1 MNTTAI
7 ILMQARTEATL
18 VIISLLLVSVVIG
31 YVTAWLYFRF
41 IHKRKVESLE
51 STIENYENQ
60 IDKLKNQNNRFEND
74 LEEIT
79 SELEQQKNMVNKL
92 KRLNTKAGK
101 EASKAN
107 LKNVKNEQRI
117 SEQDEALLQIA
128 QRKHLLDY
136 SSFGTAT
143 IEEKDDLQMI
153 SGIGPFIE
161 ERLHAIDIYS
171 FKQISKFT
179 AMDIE
184 KINVAIEYFAGRIE
198 RDEWVAQARELVQ
211 DEIKE
216 AALDRIR
223 ARNTDIYFDRI
234 GIAPK
239 NEAENLTLIN
249 GIGGWMEE
257 KLNALGI
264 FTLRQ
269 IANFNDED
277 VEIVTESIEFFP
289 GRIERDE
296 WVSQAKELVKNEGK
310 RDVILDKVKEKKS
323 NISFNRIGIAPK
335 HFANNLTLIKGISP
349 WVEEKLNKLDIFTFA
364 QISKLTAEDVNTIT
378 EILEIAP
385 NRIERD
391 NWIGQAK
398 ELENAKV
405 TFPLQ

>member
-1 MNTTAI
+1 MNTIAI
-7 ILMQARTEATL
+7 FLMQARTEAFL
-18 VIISLLLVSVVIG
+18 IILFLLLVSVIIG

-41 IHKRKVESLE
+41 IHKRKVEALE
-51 STIENYENQ
+51 ATIKKHENQ
-60 IDKLKNQNNRFEND
+60 IDKLKN
-74 LEEIT
+74 T
-79 SELEQQKNMVNKL
+79 
-92 KRLNTKAGK
+92 
-101 EASKAN
+101 
-107 LKNVKNEQRI
+107 KNEQKI
-117 SEQDEALLQIA
+117 SEQDEALLQMA
-128 QRKHLLDY
+128 KRKHLLNY

-179 AMDIE
+179 LKDIE

-198 RDEWVAQARELVQ
+198 RDEWVAQAKELVQ

-216 AALDRIR
+216 AALGRIR
-223 ARNTDIYFDRI
+223 ARNTNIYFERI
-234 GIAPK
+234 GIAQK
-239 NEAENLTLIN
+239 HEADSLTKIN
-249 GIGGWMEE
+249 GIGGWIEE
-257 KLNALGI
+257 KLNVLGI

-277 VEIVTESIEFFP
+277 VEIVTEAIEFFP

-296 WVSQAKELVKNEGK
+296 WVSQAKELLKNKGK
-310 RDVILDKVKEKKS
+310 RDVILDRVKEKKS
-323 NISFNRIGIAPK
+323 NIPFNRIGIAPK

-385 NRIERD
+385 KRIERD

-398 ELENAKV
+398 EFAKAKA
-405 TFPLQ
+405 TSPQH